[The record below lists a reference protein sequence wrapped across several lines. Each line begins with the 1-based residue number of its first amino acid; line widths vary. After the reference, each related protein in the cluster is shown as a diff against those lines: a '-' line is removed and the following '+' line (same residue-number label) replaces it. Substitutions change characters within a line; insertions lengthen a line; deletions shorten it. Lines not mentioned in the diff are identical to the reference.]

1 MTILDFNLQPIYNA
15 LANLWTTLFGNAG
28 EWADN
33 FWTVINRIWDIFQE
47 IFTFVIHTPVA

>member
-28 EWADN
+28 GWADN
-33 FWTVINRIWDIFQE
+33 FWTVINQIWDIFQE